1 MILLYSGQNSR
12 KMFDALLLFATQL
25 DKRGHQLVID
35 ARHVPEDISKQQKYE
50 AAPFLADFE
59 DLCPQT
65 IIVIA
70 AAEASEEVQSLLRS
84 LNTKPDVAVWA
95 LGYFINLQDEI
106 NARNKIAYAIGREPK
121 LIDLAT
127 PHKARLFEGAFAPQ
141 LTAISDR
148 PQQKGDGP
156 ARLVVYVPFE
166 GFDDPNTLPDLA
178 ALDCNGAT
186 ELHLLTNGAGKD
198 LIRRSRYS
206 GLSVFGYS
214 DLPPADLLNFAD
226 VIAFFGSSVPGER
239 MAALAQ
245 QAMGVGKVV
254 IDCTTNSG
262 LSASGAPVLKG
273 PEDLRALSNY
283 LNDVVLKNRL
293 DIGQRAQQSD
303 WLKNFDVAALE
314 NCLNLAVATQK
325 SAEEKARTIFMPTNG
340 SGLGHAQRCALV
352 REAMPLDSDCW
363 FAAFPSC
370 VDLLQRRGFA
380 CTPLVSRSSDHTDE
394 YASDLLNFLRLR
406 SLLRRGD
413 ALVFDGGF
421 VFDSVYRVISALQM
435 PSAWIRRGLW
445 RQGQVH
451 TTALERE
458 HIFSKVIVPTEAFEE
473 LNTNYS
479 QGDHVHNVG
488 PIVRAEKQ
496 DKAEAEGLRE
506 RLSILF
512 DRTIDTL
519 VVSMLG
525 GGVASDRTAQTQMMC
540 SLMERRS
547 KCLHLVVAW
556 PNSIVE
562 NGLYGWK
569 NTQVVYTNQTQHL
582 CQAADLTVSAAGYNT
597 FHELLYN
604 GVPSILIPQSAP
616 YLDDQ
621 EKRARAASERGLA
634 ALVLETEMV
643 RLEREVAS
651 FLDDSRADVIRAAL
665 ANEALPEPGNLSAA
679 ILVEGLTVK

>member
-1 MILLYSGQNSR
+1 MATL
-12 KMFDALLLFATQL
+12 AL
-25 DKRGHQLVID
+25 
-35 ARHVPEDISKQQKYE
+35 
-50 AAPFLADFE
+50 
-59 DLCPQT
+59 
-65 IIVIA
+65 
-70 AAEASEEVQSLLRS
+70 
-84 LNTKPDVAVWA
+84 N
-95 LGYFINLQDEI
+95 
-106 NARNKIAYAIGREPK
+106 
-121 LIDLAT
+121 
-127 PHKARLFEGAFAPQ
+127 
-141 LTAISDR
+141 
-148 PQQKGDGP
+148 
-156 ARLVVYVPFE
+156 
-166 GFDDPNTLPDLA
+166 
-178 ALDCNGAT
+178 
-186 ELHLLTNGAGKD
+186 
-198 LIRRSRYS
+198 
-206 GLSVFGYS
+206 
-214 DLPPADLLNFAD
+214 
-226 VIAFFGSSVPGER
+226 
-239 MAALAQ
+239 
-245 QAMGVGKVV
+245 AMGVGKVV
-254 IDCTTNSG
+254 IDCTTDSG
-262 LSASGAPVLKG
+262 FSASGAPVLKG
-273 PEDLRALSNY
+273 PEHLHALSNY

-293 DIGQRAQQSD
+293 DIGQLAQQSD

-314 NCLNLAVATQK
+314 NNLNLAVSTQK
-325 SAEEKARTIFMPTNG
+325 LAMEKARTIFMPTNG
-340 SGLGHAQRCALV
+340 NGLGHAQRCALV
-352 REAMPLDSDCW
+352 REAMPPDSDCW

-394 YASDLLNFLRLR
+394 YANDLLNFLRLR
-406 SLLRRGD
+406 SLLRRGG

-421 VFDSVYRVISALQM
+421 VFDSVYRVIGALQM

-445 RQGQVH
+445 RQGQVRA
-451 TTALERE
+451 TALERE
-458 HIFSKVIVPTEAFEE
+458 HIFSKVIVPTEALEE

-479 QGDHVHNVG
+479 WGDNVHNVG

-506 RLSILF
+506 RLSISF

-569 NTQVVYTNQTQHL
+569 NTQVVYTTQTQQL

-597 FHELLYN
+597 FHELLYT

-634 ALVLETEMV
+634 ALVLETELV

-651 FLDDSRADVIRAAL
+651 FLDDDRADVFRAAL
-665 ANEALPEPGNLSAA
+665 ANEVLPEPGNLTAA
-679 ILVEGLTVK
+679 KLVEGLTAK